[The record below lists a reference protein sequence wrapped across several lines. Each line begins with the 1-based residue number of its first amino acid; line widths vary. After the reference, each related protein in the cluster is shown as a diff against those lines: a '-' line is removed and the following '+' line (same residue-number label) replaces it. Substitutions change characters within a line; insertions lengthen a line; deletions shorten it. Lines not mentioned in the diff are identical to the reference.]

1 MRLSLRPIFLQ
12 PGRSLTRLSCQH
24 LGAVLEDVPVQSF
37 SSKAGATFRLKD
49 GALAYARVRR
59 LFVSPGFTPRR
70 TLGIRGSL
78 FVSFILCISFLF
90 LNIPKCG
97 GLYIGIRRMFVLL
110 EFFRINLTSFD
121 TGLMVGTRVC

>member
-37 SSKAGATFRLKD
+37 ISKAGATFRLKD

-59 LFVSPGFTPRR
+59 CFRFSGL
-70 TLGIRGSL
+70 LSL
-78 FVSFILCISFLF
+78 ERLWGHVGPFLF
-90 LNIPKCG
+90 STSL
-97 GLYIGIRRMFVLL
+97 VLVPIFEYPQVWQTL
-110 EFFRINLTSFD
+110 QKD
-121 TGLMVGTRVC
+121 